1 MSAAAGE
8 ARRFPW
14 DELIG
19 LGLGLLRLAP
29 RDFWSMT
36 PREMAHVLRS
46 LGFDDAGGAP
56 GRQGLDALM
65 ALYPDTF
72 DTKER

>member
-1 MSAAAGE
+1 MTPAAGE

-29 RDFWSMT
+29 RDFWSAT
-36 PREMAHVLRS
+36 PREMAHLLRG
-46 LGFDDAGGAP
+46 LGIGGAGGPP
-56 GRQGLDALM
+56 GRRSLDALM
-65 ALYPDTF
+65 TLYPD
-72 DTKER
+72 DKET